1 MLSMYLSFVFICLF
15 VCFCLYCPVA
25 QKVHH
30 WWVPSLLLR
39 LMLRVETLFISFL
52 FFLLLLLILCVDTC
66 GCRSAEVHLPL
77 HPALMWHLRCLSTLL
92 LCVFV
97 PSSVFY
103 FCFLIYPSSVYRYG
117 KQLGEKRSLLPDCLH
132 DFYDFVL
139 YPGRLPLI
147 DSSYKW
153 IQNHAVNVSKFVCLC
168 LFVQWLRRRIT
179 DEDPAFCCVWC
190 LGSKRSYFSS
200 ILSSDYFSY
209 CMYIILRHTSALR
222 TSQFSK

>member
-1 MLSMYLSFVFICLF
+1 
-15 VCFCLYCPVA
+15 
-25 QKVHH
+25 
-30 WWVPSLLLR
+30 
-39 LMLRVETLFISFL
+39 
-52 FFLLLLLILCVDTC
+52 
-66 GCRSAEVHLPL
+66 
-77 HPALMWHLRCLSTLL
+77 MWHLRCLSTLL

-153 IQNHAVNVSKFVCLC
+153 IQNHAVNVSEFVCLC
-168 LFVQWLRRRIT
+168 LFVQWLRRCIT
-179 DEDPAFCCVWC
+179 DEYPAFCCVWC
-190 LGSKRSYFSS
+190 LGSKRSLFLFSS
-200 ILSSDYFSY
+200 FFCYFSY
-209 CMYIILRHTSALR
+209 CVLIRVGVAALR
-222 TSQFSK
+222 FTSLFTLRWCGT